1 MSSSTSDYHHGNLR
15 QCLLEASLKLLDN
28 EGFDALS
35 LRRLAEEVGVSRQAP
50 YHHFR
55 DKQALLAAIGEE
67 GFSRLNQMLAIVTDD
82 QTLSL
87 DERLYQA
94 VLGYLNFALDHT
106 ALYRL
111 MFGQTLWRAEHTH
124 GDTDEF
130 QRYAKDCFR
139 QYVQLFDLLKAA
151 GDLPS
156 SENTLRLAQL
166 LWAAMHGL
174 AHLAADG
181 LFVKRDDLAEI
192 ARYTIARFRS
202 S

>member
-15 QCLLEASLKLLDN
+15 QSLLEASIKLLDN

-94 VLGYLNFALDHT
+94 VLGYFNFALDHT

-111 MFGQTLWRAEHTH
+111 MFGQYLWRAEHAQVV
-124 GDTDEF
+124 TDEF
-130 QRYAKDCFR
+130 QGYAKD
-139 QYVQLFDLLKAA
+139 
-151 GDLPS
+151 
-156 SENTLRLAQL
+156 
-166 LWAAMHGL
+166 
-174 AHLAADG
+174 
-181 LFVKRDDLAEI
+181 
-192 ARYTIARFRS
+192 
-202 S
+202 